1 MSRKSGALQSA
12 HTAVV
17 ERTGA
22 DHLAHQPR
30 QIVSPYLTAAEAIVY
45 LRLHSESA
53 LYRLVNEHRLPAG
66 RRGRLYLF
74 DIREI
79 DAWVAGHSSALE
91 QTRSSIQLSRKKV

>member
-1 MSRKSGALQSA
+1 MSRKSGALQSSHA
-12 HTAVV
+12 AVV

-30 QIVSPYLTAAEAIVY
+30 QIVSPYLTAAEAIDY
-45 LRLHSESA
+45 LKLGSDSA
-53 LYRLVNEHRLPAG
+53 LYRLIREHKLPTC

-74 DIREI
+74 DVREV
-79 DAWVAGHSSALE
+79 DAWAHGHESAIE